1 MIGELGLWSMATK
14 ANASIGIKHAI
25 WAGLVSGSMNGR
37 ALWGND
43 GYSIYSTDNHALA
56 FQFMQTY
63 ATTELPVAH
72 FVSDIDFSGYKP
84 LTVTTSSQVWGAA
97 VGNDH
102 SILGWFRDAGSE
114 PPDWNLQTT
123 ISKQS
128 VTLTIPGSASNWK
141 VDFYDTKDGTTILSS
156 NSVSASGNA
165 ITVPLPDF
173 HDDIAFKAYAQ

>member
-1 MIGELGLWSMATK
+1 MVDGNESKRIDWDRTCHLGW
-14 ANASIGIKHAI
+14 IGI
-25 WAGLVSGSMNGR
+25 GVSEWTR
-37 ALWGND
+37 PWGND

-56 FQFMQTY
+56 FQFIQRY

-72 FVSDIDFSGYKP
+72 FVSDVDFSGYKP

-97 VGNDH
+97 VGNYH

-128 VTLTIPGSASNWK
+128 VTLTIPG
-141 VDFYDTKDGTTILSS
+141 
-156 NSVSASGNA
+156 
-165 ITVPLPDF
+165 
-173 HDDIAFKAYAQ
+173 